1 MLYVFYVL
9 FIIYFNITKSSQ
21 KTLEKGPGISKWYLG
36 TRVTPEH
43 AMMFAIF
50 ALLDIKI
57 PKTHSCYNQTMLWK
71 THAYNVLE
79 MHVIDAG
86 LLDVY

>member
-1 MLYVFYVL
+1 M
-9 FIIYFNITKSSQ
+9 FIEKLNITKSSQ

-57 PKTHSCYNQTMLWK
+57 PKTHSCLNQTIPWK
-71 THAYNVLE
+71 THAYDVLE

-86 LLDVY
+86 SLGDVYIENGIK